1 MMATKGNVSFDV
13 SSQIEE
19 IFAAEADDDAAAT
32 ASKPT
37 AAESEDDMFGD
48 SFANISDIDNMVEAH
63 GKKLQVG
70 LTKILLAMC
79 SMPQY
84 TCIILYRRMS
94 RQFRGRRWW
103 TGRVPRRRISRLAR
117 RSSC

>member
-48 SFANISDIDNMVEAH
+48 SFANISDIDHMVEAH

-70 LTKILLAMC
+70 PMKILDA
-79 SMPQY
+79 S
-84 TCIILYRRMS
+84 
-94 RQFRGRRWW
+94 
-103 TGRVPRRRISRLAR
+103 ISGI
-117 RSSC
+117 

>member
-19 IFAAEADDDAAAT
+19 IFAAEADDAAST

-48 SFANISDIDNMVEAH
+48 SFANISDIDHMVEAH

-70 LTKILLAMC
+70 PMKILDA
-79 SMPQY
+79 S
-84 TCIILYRRMS
+84 
-94 RQFRGRRWW
+94 
-103 TGRVPRRRISRLAR
+103 ISGI
-117 RSSC
+117 